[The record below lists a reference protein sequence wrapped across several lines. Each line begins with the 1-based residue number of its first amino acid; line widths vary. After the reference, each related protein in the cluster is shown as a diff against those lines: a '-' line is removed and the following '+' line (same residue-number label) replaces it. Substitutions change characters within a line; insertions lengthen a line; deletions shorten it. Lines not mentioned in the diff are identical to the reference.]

1 MDAKLRVDIRKWV
14 EGRVINNH
22 RWSERLYSLQI
33 EAPIEDFQAG
43 QFGRLGLV
51 IDEELVGR
59 PYSFVNAPGE
69 RPLEFY
75 FITVPG
81 GPLSNRLIKLETGA
95 SIWVARKPAGFFTL
109 SEAQD
114 AESLWLVSTGT
125 ALGPFLSI
133 LKTDEPWRRFPKI
146 VLIHAVRKAE
156 ELTYRDIMQRFQDQY
171 QDQFTMVPFV
181 SREDYAPAIR
191 GRSTDALKDGCLE
204 ERVGVL
210 LTAERS
216 QVMLCG
222 NPDMVRDTTALLVD
236 RGLKENRRRDPG
248 QITTERYW

>member
-14 EGRVINNH
+14 EGQVINNH

-33 EAPIEDFQAG
+33 EAPIEDVQAG

-59 PYSFVNAPGE
+59 PYSFVNAPDE

-81 GPLSNRLIKLETGA
+81 GPVSNRLIKLEPGA
-95 SIWVARKPAGFFTL
+95 PIWVARKPAGFFTL
-109 SEAQD
+109 SEVQD
-114 AESLWLVSTGT
+114 AESLWLFATGT

-133 LKTDEPWRRFPKI
+133 LKTDEPWERFPKI
-146 VLIHAVRKAE
+146 ILIHAVRTAE
-156 ELTYRDIMQRFQDQY
+156 ELTYRDVIKRFQDQH

-181 SREDYAPAIR
+181 SRENHPPAIR
-191 GRSTDALKDGCLE
+191 GRITEALKDGRLE

-210 LTAERS
+210 LTADRS
-216 QVMLCG
+216 QVMICG
-222 NPDMVRDTTALLVD
+222 NPDMVHDTTALLVE
-236 RGLKENRRRDPG
+236 RGLKENRRREPG

>member
-1 MDAKLRVDIRKWV
+1 M
-14 EGRVINNH
+14 
-22 RWSERLYSLQI
+22 S
-33 EAPIEDFQAG
+33 
-43 QFGRLGLV
+43 
-51 IDEELVGR
+51 
-59 PYSFVNAPGE
+59 
-69 RPLEFY
+69 
-75 FITVPG
+75 PG
-81 GPLSNRLIKLETGA
+81 GA
-95 SIWVARKPAGFFTL
+95 F
-109 SEAQD
+109 
-114 AESLWLVSTGT
+114 
-125 ALGPFLSI
+125 
-133 LKTDEPWRRFPKI
+133 RRI